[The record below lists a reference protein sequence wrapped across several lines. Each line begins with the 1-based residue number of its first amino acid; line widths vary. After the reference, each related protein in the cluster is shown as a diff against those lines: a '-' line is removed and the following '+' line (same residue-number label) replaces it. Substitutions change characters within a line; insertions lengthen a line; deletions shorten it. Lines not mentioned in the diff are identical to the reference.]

1 MAITH
6 DSECFSTSDRDSL
19 GWLIY
24 WDAGA
29 DGGQGRDRARMG
41 VKVGMRGQDR
51 VGGQG
56 GDGGTGW

>member
-1 MAITH
+1 MQ
-6 DSECFSTSDRDSL
+6 
-19 GWLIY
+19 GQ
-24 WDAGA
+24 GG